1 MAVELIRDLL
11 KIDQTV
17 GEGYA
22 QALVEGDILVPDVK
36 PDISRILS
44 VDGNINITGKEAV
57 QDKII
62 VDGMVNFKILY
73 ASEVGEYPI
82 NSITASA
89 GFSHNI
95 DIPETSPMMDIDVLT
110 EIEHIDFSIVN
121 ERKVSVK
128 TVVNLTGKS
137 FTTSKMEILR
147 EVQGLGDIQILRN
160 KVYYNDIV
168 GTNHSETIARE
179 NFEID
184 ENLPEIAE
192 ILKSDALAIQKE
204 KQVTDGKVIVEGVV
218 KVNTLYIGDDD
229 RNSLFLLKH
238 EIPFTHFVEVTGAM
252 KDMESKV
259 ALRVDDVYTDIKENI
274 EGDRKV
280 LEVEAIVKVD
290 ATVHELEEKEVL
302 VDAYSPSKG
311 LRVEKQP
318 VTLQQ
323 TVGQNNAN
331 MVVKEML
338 DIPSDHPEIFKV
350 FNVHT
355 KPVMTDVSLVEE
367 KCIMEGIIEA
377 DVLYLSQDKEQSA
390 HSFRQEIPF
399 RHFVEVAGA
408 KEDMNA
414 DTSLY
419 INDVDYSLI
428 NPEQIELKVHLGAS
442 CMVSKKTAMDILVD
456 LEELEETPDMSKR
469 PSITIYYVQPGDSL
483 WRIAKRYNTTVK
495 NLVETNDIQDPDLI
509 MPGDQIIIQKTFEYR
524 F

>member
-62 VDGMVNFKILY
+62 VDGVVNFKILY
-73 ASEVGEYPI
+73 VSETGEYPI
-82 NSITASA
+82 NSMNASA
-89 GFSHNI
+89 SFTHNI
-95 DIPETSPMMDIDVLT
+95 DIPETSPNMDIDVLT

-137 FTTSKMEILR
+137 LTTSKMDVLKEI
-147 EVQGLGDIQILRN
+147 QGLGDIQILRN
-160 KVYYNDIV
+160 KIYYNDIV
-168 GTNHSETIARE
+168 ATNKSETIVRE

-192 ILKSDALAIQKE
+192 ILKSDAFVIEKE
-204 KQVTDGKVIVEGVV
+204 KQVTDGKVIVNGVV
-218 KVNTLYIGDDD
+218 KTNTLYIGDDD

-259 ALRVDDVYTDIKENI
+259 ILKVDDVYTDIKENI
-274 EGDRKV
+274 EGDRKI
-280 LEVEAIVKVD
+280 LEIEAIVKVD
-290 ATVHELEEKEVL
+290 AVVHEIEEKEVL
-302 VDAYSPSKG
+302 VDAYSPSKS
-311 LRVEKQP
+311 LRIEKQP
-318 VTLQQ
+318 VVFEQ
-323 TVGQNNAN
+323 TVGQNTSN

-338 DIPSDHPEIFKV
+338 DIPSDQPEIFKV
-350 FNVHT
+350 FSVHA
-355 KPVMTDVSLVEE
+355 KPIMTDVSLVED
-367 KCIMEGIIEA
+367 KCILEGIIEA
-377 DVLYLSQDKEQSA
+377 DVLYLCQDKEQSA

-399 RHFVEVAGA
+399 RHFVEVEGT
-408 KEDMNA
+408 KENMNVEA
-414 DTSLY
+414 TLY
-419 INDVDYSLI
+419 TNDVDYSLI
-428 NPEQIELKVHLGAS
+428 NPEQMELKVNLGAS
-442 CMVSKKTAMDILVD
+442 CTVSKKTEMDVLVD
-456 LEELEETPDMSKR
+456 AEELEEALDMGKR
-469 PSITIYYVQPGDSL
+469 PSITIYYVQPGDTL
-483 WRIAKRYNTTVK
+483 WNIAKRYNTTVK
-495 NLVETNDIQDPDLI
+495 NLVETNEIQNPDLV
-509 MPGDQIIIQKTFEYR
+509 MAGDQIIIQKTFEYK